1 MEYTIDAKG
10 KRLGRL
16 ASEVAVI
23 LQGKRDPSYDPK
35 NEGSDRVV
43 IKHYTAVT
51 VSGRK
56 DTQKLYHRHTGY
68 MGHLKTLTFRQ
79 AFDRNP
85 KAVIRDAV
93 RRMMPKNFL
102 NQKRLNRLTF
112 TEE

>member
-23 LQGKRDPSYDPK
+23 LQGKKSPSYDPK
-35 NEGSDRVV
+35 NPGGDSVV
-43 IKHYTAVT
+43 VKNYTSVT

-56 DTQKLYHRHTGY
+56 ETQKLYHRHTGY

-79 AFDRNP
+79 AFERNP

-102 NQKRLNRLTF
+102 NQKRLNKLTF
-112 TEE
+112 AE

>member
-35 NEGSDRVV
+35 NPGLDRVV

-102 NQKRLNRLTF
+102 NQKRLNRLIF